1 MSGNWREGQE
11 NRKEIYLYII
21 KYIRKH
27 GYAPSNG
34 EIADNVG
41 ISATTVRRHIE
52 NLMQEGLLETD
63 ADPGTSR
70 AIRVVGYAFGEV
82 RRQQE

>member
-11 NRKEIYLYII
+11 NRKGIYLYII

-27 GYAPSNG
+27 GYAPTNR
-34 EIADNVG
+34 EIAEDIG
-41 ISATTVRRHIE
+41 ISAATVRRHIE
-52 NLMQEGLLETD
+52 DLMQDGLLETD

-70 AIRVVGYAFGEV
+70 AIRVVGYAFGKV